1 MLGILWGLMLGSFVT
16 KPLDYG
22 FEYEQAKEVS
32 TQEIQQPLFEWW
44 ASWYDYKLWNQRW
57 SKNHDTCALRIYER
71 YKKYKVCTEEKC
83 IVCKQTDYWP
93 QRQDRVVDLS
103 SHAFKQLAPLSKG
116 LTYVK
121 VYSLND

>member
-1 MLGILWGLMLGSFVT
+1 MLGSFVT